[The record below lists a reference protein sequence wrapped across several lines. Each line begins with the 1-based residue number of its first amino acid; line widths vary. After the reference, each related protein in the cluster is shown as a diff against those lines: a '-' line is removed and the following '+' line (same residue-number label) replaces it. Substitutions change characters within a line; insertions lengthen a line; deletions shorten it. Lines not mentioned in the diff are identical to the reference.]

1 MIPIKPNCNKEMTMP
16 FKPARNHFV
25 WPRVLMPALVLVMLA
40 SAAGLA
46 QELRKEGRYYVS
58 EIKRN
63 FTVQPAGTLEMSGI
77 QGDIDITVWPKN
89 EVQIVERMRMDVYTE
104 EEAKRAVEE
113 TKASYR
119 QSGDRIIVGGIE
131 RSRRWIQSNFQI
143 SLPAAFNLDISTEG
157 GDISARQIK
166 GTSRL
171 RTSGGDVTL
180 LETGGNIR
188 ATTSGGDITVRDSEG
203 EVDVKTSGG
212 DIDLERI
219 KGMFTGATSGGNI
232 TLRGASKDVRL
243 RTSGG
248 DVEIFDTDGSVNAST
263 SGGDVRVENVRG
275 RVDASTSGGDVTL
288 SNIKQEVEASTS
300 GGDVRATGLFAPAR
314 LRTSGGDV
322 NARDVQASINAATS
336 GGDVE
341 VEFTLKDFS
350 KPHAITLKSSG
361 GSITLAIPEKLPAN
375 IFAEIRLGD
384 GRWYSRERYDISSD
398 FPLKIQRE
406 EGGKEEGRRGIGSS
420 GHYIRGEGQING
432 GGDPITLTTS
442 AGNIIIRK
450 LAR

>member
-1 MIPIKPNCNKEMTMP
+1 MIPIKPNWSEKMTMQSKTTRIYP
-16 FKPARNHFV
+16 V
-25 WPRVLMPALVLVMLA
+25 WPCVLMLTFVLVILA
-40 SAAGLA
+40 STAGFA
-46 QELRKEGRYYVS
+46 QELRKEGRYYVT

-63 FTVQPAGTLEMSGI
+63 FTVQPAGTLEMSDV
-77 QGDIDITVWPKN
+77 QGDIDIAVWPKN
-89 EVQIVERMRMDVYTE
+89 EVQIIERLRMDVYTE

-119 QSGDRIIVGGIE
+119 QSGDRVIVGGPQ
-131 RSRRWIQSNFQI
+131 RSRNWIQSDFQI
-143 SLPAAFNLDISTEG
+143 SLPAAFNIDISTSG

-180 LETGGNIR
+180 IETGGNIR
-188 ATTSGGDITVRDSEG
+188 ASTSGGDVTVRDAEG
-203 EVDVKTSGG
+203 NIDVKTSGG
-212 DIDLERI
+212 DLELERI

-263 SGGDVRVENVRG
+263 SGGNVRVENVRG
-275 RVDASTSGGDVTL
+275 RVDVSTSGGDVDL
-288 SNIKQEVEASTS
+288 RNIKQEVEASTS
-300 GGDVRATGLFAPAR
+300 GGDVGAVGLLAPAR

-322 NARDVQASINAATS
+322 QVRDVQASIDASTS
-336 GGDVE
+336 GGDVD
-341 VEFTLKDFS
+341 VEFTLKDFA

-384 GRWYSRERYDISSD
+384 GRWFSRERYDISSD

-406 EGGKEEGRRGIGSS
+406 EEDRRDGR
-420 GHYIRGEGQING
+420 YIRGEGQING

-442 AGNIIIRK
+442 AGNITIRK

>member
-1 MIPIKPNCNKEMTMP
+1 MIPIKTNCNEEMTMP
-16 FKPARNHFV
+16 AKSKRNLLV

-40 SAAGLA
+40 SVAGFA
-46 QELRKEGRYYVS
+46 QELRKEGRYYVT

-89 EVQIVERMRMDVYTE
+89 EVQIIERMRMDVYTE

-119 QSGDRIIVGGIE
+119 QSGDRVIVGGME
-131 RSRRWIQSNFQI
+131 RSRNWINSDFQI
-143 SLPAAFNLDISTEG
+143 SLPATFNIDVSTNG

-166 GTSRL
+166 GTTRL

-180 LETGGNIR
+180 LETGGNVR
-188 ATTSGGDITVRDSEG
+188 AATSGGNITVRDAEG
-203 EVDVKTSGG
+203 DIDIKTSGG
-212 DIDLERI
+212 DLELERI
-219 KGMFTGATSGGNI
+219 KGLLTGTTSGGNI

-248 DVEIFDTDGSVNAST
+248 DVEIYDTDGSVNAST
-263 SGGDVRVENVRG
+263 SGGNVLVENVRG
-275 RVDASTSGGDVTL
+275 RVDASTSGGDVDL
-288 SNIKQEVEASTS
+288 RNIRQEVEASTS
-300 GGDVRATGLFAPAR
+300 GGDVVALGLLAPAR

-322 NARDVQASINAATS
+322 QARDVQASIDAATS

-341 VEFTLKDFS
+341 VEFTLKDFT
-350 KPHAITLKSSG
+350 KPHVITLKSSG
-361 GSITLAIPEKLPAN
+361 GSVTLAIPEKLPAN

-406 EGGKEEGRRGIGSS
+406 EEDRREGR
-420 GHYIRGEGQING
+420 YIRGEGQING

-442 AGNIIIRK
+442 AGNITIRK
-450 LAR
+450 LVR